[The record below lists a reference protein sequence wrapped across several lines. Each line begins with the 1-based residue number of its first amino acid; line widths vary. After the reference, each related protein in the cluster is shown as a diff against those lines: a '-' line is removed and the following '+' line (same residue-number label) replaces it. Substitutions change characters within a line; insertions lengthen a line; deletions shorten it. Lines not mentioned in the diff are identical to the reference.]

1 MNVSF
6 EPIAAPR
13 PSFASRAFARPP
25 RFRGVARV
33 ACLALLVGAAASCGG
48 GTPPPAAGQARGF
61 VPSLL
66 GRKVIVFPVQR
77 NLGIG
82 GDATAEMVF
91 ALQGAGAG
99 PEWLLPDEL
108 RSTMARSGSL
118 NAPLEN
124 LPVDVFLQAQVDRI
138 GDPIYG
144 ILRRIGAVTSAD
156 LALLP
161 IAIRRGPP
169 ALDSTGAEI
178 DGPVA
183 AEYVATLLDV
193 RTGRVIWFGAEGG
206 SRGPV
211 GDPTRLA
218 SAAEALA
225 RRLVPQRLN
234 RDPIL
239 EQIR

>member
-1 MNVSF
+1 
-6 EPIAAPR
+6 
-13 PSFASRAFARPP
+13 
-25 RFRGVARV
+25 
-33 ACLALLVGAAASCGG
+33 
-48 GTPPPAAGQARGF
+48 

-77 NLGIG
+77 DLGIG

-91 ALQGAGAG
+91 ALQGSGAG
-99 PEWLLPDEL
+99 PEWLLPDYL

-118 NAPLEN
+118 DAPLDG

-144 ILRRIGAVTSAD
+144 IMRRIGAVTSAD
-156 LALLP
+156 VALLP
-161 IAIRRGPP
+161 IAVRPGPP
-169 ALDSTGAEI
+169 PVDSTGAVI

-183 AEYVATLLDV
+183 AEYVVALLDV

-206 SRGPV
+206 TPGRI
-211 GDPTRLA
+211 GDPSRLA

-225 RRLVPQRLN
+225 RRLVPRRPN
-234 RDPIL
+234 RNPTP
-239 EQIR
+239 EGTS

>member
-1 MNVSF
+1 MSF
-6 EPIAAPR
+6 ESIAAPR
-13 PSFASRAFARPP
+13 ASFASRGIPRPP
-25 RFRGVARV
+25 PSRGAARV
-33 ACLALLVGAAASCGG
+33 AFLALLVGAAASCGG
-48 GTPPPAAGQARGF
+48 TPAPSAGQARGF
-61 VPSLL
+61 VPSLI

-77 NLGIG
+77 DLGVG
-82 GDATAEMVF
+82 GNATAEMVF
-91 ALQGAGAG
+91 ALQGSGAG

-118 NAPLEN
+118 DAPLEN

-156 LALLP
+156 LALIP
-161 IAIRRGPP
+161 IAVRPGPA
-169 ALDSTGAEI
+169 ALDSTGAVI

-211 GDPTRLA
+211 GDPNRLA

-225 RRLVPQRLN
+225 RRLVPRRTN

-239 EQIR
+239 EQNR

>member
-1 MNVSF
+1 MSF
-6 EPIAAPR
+6 DSIAAHR
-13 PSFASRAFARPP
+13 VA
-25 RFRGVARV
+25 ARV
-33 ACLALLVGAAASCGG
+33 AYLALLAGTLASCG
-48 GTPPPAAGQARGF
+48 GTPPPSAGQARGF

-77 NLGIG
+77 DLGIG

-91 ALQGAGAG
+91 ALQGTGSG

-118 NAPLEN
+118 DAPLDN

-144 ILRRIGAVTSAD
+144 IMRRIGAVTSAD
-156 LALLP
+156 VALLP
-161 IAIRRGPP
+161 IAIRPGPP
-169 ALDSTGAEI
+169 PVDSTGSVI

-183 AEYVATLLDV
+183 AEYVAALLDI

-206 SRGPV
+206 LPGAV
-211 GDPTRLA
+211 GDPSRLA
-218 SAAEALA
+218 SAADALA
-225 RRLVPQRLN
+225 RRLVPRRTN
-234 RDPIL
+234 RIPAP
-239 EQIR
+239 EERP

>member
-6 EPIAAPR
+6 DSIAAHR
-13 PSFASRAFARPP
+13 VA
-25 RFRGVARV
+25 ARV
-33 ACLALLVGAAASCGG
+33 AYLALLAGTLASCG
-48 GTPPPAAGQARGF
+48 GTPPPSAGQARGF

-77 NLGIG
+77 DLGIG

-91 ALQGAGAG
+91 ALQGTGSG

-118 NAPLEN
+118 DAPLDN

-144 ILRRIGAVTSAD
+144 IL
-156 LALLP
+156 P
-161 IAIRRGPP
+161 IAIRPGPP
-169 ALDSTGAEI
+169 PVDSTGSVI

-183 AEYVATLLDV
+183 AEYVAALLDI

-206 SRGPV
+206 LPGAV
-211 GDPTRLA
+211 GDPSRLA
-218 SAAEALA
+218 SAADALA
-225 RRLVPQRLN
+225 RRLVPRRTN
-234 RDPIL
+234 RIPAP
-239 EQIR
+239 EERP